1 MDRKEVSLEG
11 VEWIDL
17 AQNRE
22 KMEALVDTA
31 VDLRVPY
38 IVWNFLTDIGIVCFS
53 RTALFQGVI
62 YIIMIQHFNLY
73 TFCGDSH
80 PNFP

>member
-11 VEWIDL
+11 VEWINL

-22 KMEALVDTA
+22 KLEALVDTA

-38 IVWNFLTDIGIVCFS
+38 NMCNFL
-53 RTALFQGVI
+53 AE
-62 YIIMIQHFNLY
+62 
-73 TFCGDSH
+73 
-80 PNFP
+80 